1 MHRVEDGTV
10 FLPHQSPPNRKKAQ
24 RMFMY
29 WKANKIRSLNSSIT
43 FFQVNIIIN
52 YLKFNSFSFK
62 RKINHSMIALMSN
75 GL

>member
-43 FFQVNIIIN
+43 FFSGQYNNKLLEI
-52 YLKFNSFSFK
+52 
-62 RKINHSMIALMSN
+62 
-75 GL
+75 